1 MVNFDLL
8 IFLTE
13 EVTTNWPSVI
23 EINLGGYII
32 GVIVASTASILV
44 QVFYFNEK

>member
-13 EVTTNWPSVI
+13 EVTTNWPSAI
-23 EINLGGYII
+23 ETNPGAFIISVVI
-32 GVIVASTASILV
+32 GVSMAGVLGRFFIG
-44 QVFYFNEK
+44 

>member
-13 EVTTNWPSVI
+13 EVTTNWPSV
-23 EINLGGYII
+23 ETNMARII
-32 GVIVASTASILV
+32 GAFIGVLTASILMD
-44 QVFYFNEK
+44 FFI